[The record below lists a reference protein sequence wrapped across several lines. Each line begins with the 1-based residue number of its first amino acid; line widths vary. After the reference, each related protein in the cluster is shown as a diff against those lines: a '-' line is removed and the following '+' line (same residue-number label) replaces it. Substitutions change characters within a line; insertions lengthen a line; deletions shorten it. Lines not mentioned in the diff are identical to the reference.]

1 MKERKIIPTHERAL
15 LLEALCGKMDWS
27 MNTHDEIGLTIKNIG
42 LKSGSE
48 ASEAKAREIRELI
61 ETGISEAEL
70 LKKLT
75 EMC

>member
-1 MKERKIIPTHERAL
+1 MITKNIPTHERAL
-15 LLEALCGKMDWS
+15 LLEAFSLRKDLS
-27 MNTHDEIGLTIKNIG
+27 QSTLVEIAKTIKNIG

-48 ASEAKAREIRELI
+48 AAEAKAREIRELI